1 MNWRIVPWNP
11 KYKLSDTGRMMGPMG
26 LCKPWIGSGLP
37 RAAKYTLSG
46 TGAITVQRAM
56 LKVWDISLEPTREW
70 LVAVCADVRAD
81 KEERRAAAR
90 RAEKERRQAG
100 APKPTPV
107 AVPSVEEWRALP
119 QDARYELSNHGRLRG
134 PKGLR
139 KPCVPGGKNPYSAL
153 YPVRLKN
160 ENRIT
165 ALIIR
170 AAMLQVWGVELVP
183 TGELIARFRAEAE
196 AEKKLKCR
204 PKLRLV
210 EPKKKDTAANRNVRH
225 CADCGRALSPGYWRR
240 CPECCTAVRKGLD
253 MPLEEY
259 GTASRR

>member
-26 LCKPWIGSGLP
+26 LCKPWVGSGLP

-70 LVAVCADVRAD
+70 IVAVCADVRAD

-100 APKPTPV
+100 APKPAPV

-134 PKGLR
+134 PKG
-139 KPCVPGGKNPYSAL
+139 CAS
-153 YPVRLKN
+153 
-160 ENRIT
+160 
-165 ALIIR
+165 R
-170 AAMLQVWGVELVP
+170 A
-183 TGELIARFRAEAE
+183 F
-196 AEKKLKCR
+196 
-204 PKLRLV
+204 LV
-210 EPKKKDTAANRNVRH
+210 ERTRIPPSTRSGLMVKAGLLRCSQGGDAAGLGRRAR
-225 CADCGRALSPGYWRR
+225 ADWRPYRQVSGRCRGRR
-240 CPECCTAVRKGLD
+240 RSSSAAR
-253 MPLEEY
+253 
-259 GTASRR
+259 S